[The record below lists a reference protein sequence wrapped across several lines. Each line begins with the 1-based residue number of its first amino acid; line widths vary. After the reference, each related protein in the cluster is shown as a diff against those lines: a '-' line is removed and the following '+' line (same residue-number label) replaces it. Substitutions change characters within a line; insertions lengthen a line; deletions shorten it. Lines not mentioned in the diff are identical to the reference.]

1 MKSSKQ
7 IQSFILKR
15 GNKLTNAQMAE
26 KLEVPRTT
34 FAGVLGAMKRRG
46 EISNNFLKSDTQK
59 NYKTVSNTVTKT
71 VSKPVSRVTN
81 NVSKAVTKT
90 SKPVSRV
97 TNNVSKPVSKTSKP
111 VSRVTNNVSK
121 AVTKTSKPV
130 SRVTNNVSK
139 PVSKVTAKTTS
150 KSVILLIKKLK
161 SNWVSEPFTAKLL

>member
-15 GNKLTNAQMAE
+15 GDKLTNAQMAE
-26 KLEVPRTT
+26 KLDVPRTT

-59 NYKTVSNTVTKT
+59 NYKIVSNTVTKK

-81 NVSKAVTKT
+81 TT
-90 SKPVSRV
+90 
-97 TNNVSKPVSKTSKP
+97 
-111 VSRVTNNVSK
+111 SK

-150 KSVILLIKKLK
+150 KSVVRTSRPVSKVTAKTTSK
-161 SNWVSEPFTAKLL
+161 SNVKTSSKKSR